1 MKRGKRLILYLID
14 GDPTDR
20 IKCKLDN
27 RTSIA
32 YKIPRTSIDKCKN
45 IPHLEQSGIYFL
57 FGTDHELND
66 IVYVGQACVR
76 KNKNGVLSRI
86 LEPHDT
92 IDWNEAIIYTTADHS
107 FGLTEISYLEHRFY
121 NIITDAKRYTVV
133 NINNPTEGD
142 PVEEIKSA
150 MEDHIDDAR
159 IIFPALG
166 HKLFEPIT
174 KPESKEDPDNELLLH
189 MEYSGYKA
197 TGKRTNEGFVILKGS
212 AVNPN
217 LNKSCPA
224 NVIRFREKY
233 GNQIDKATCTLT
245 ETILLSSPSA
255 AAGFIGGCSL
265 SGNILWKDEK
275 GTSLK
280 KLEQSSLSQKQVLL

>member
-1 MKRGKRLILYLID
+1 MKRGKRLILYLMD

-92 IDWNEAIIYTTADHS
+92 IDWNEAIIFTTTDHS

-174 KPESKEDPDNELLLH
+174 KPESKEDPDNEPLLH
-189 MEYSGYKA
+189 MEYNGYKA

-224 NVIRFREKY
+224 KSSDFVKNM
-233 GNQIDKATCTLT
+233 
-245 ETILLSSPSA
+245 ET
-255 AAGFIGGCSL
+255 
-265 SGNILWKDEK
+265 
-275 GTSLK
+275 
-280 KLEQSSLSQKQVLL
+280 KLIKPPVLSQKPFF